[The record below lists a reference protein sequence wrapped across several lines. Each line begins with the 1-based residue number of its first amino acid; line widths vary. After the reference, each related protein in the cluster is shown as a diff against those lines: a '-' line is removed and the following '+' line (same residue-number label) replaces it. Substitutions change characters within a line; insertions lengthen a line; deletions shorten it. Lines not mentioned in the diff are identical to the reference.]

1 MRIPAH
7 LSKDA
12 CLGYKCFL
20 FGVCRRGWTKSEIN
34 LFSCRARGTRSSPGV
49 ICFSISCTQLYKSPQ
64 PSPLGQG
71 SSTEGTWMANTGLHE
86 ISGIPQNM
94 CRFSRGDCM
103 AYISSYQ
110 KQIKFKNHYTQWGNE
125 EWPGIGRTSFC
136 CRWWAT
142 WGVKNHETPSLFLNH
157 ESQNISI
164 AFPLGNWANRSCS
177 HNVT

>member
-1 MRIPAH
+1 MFPAGRMRIPAH

-49 ICFSISCTQLYKSPQ
+49 ICFSISCNQLYKSPQ

-94 CRFSRGDCM
+94 CSFSRGDCM

-110 KQIKFKNHYTQWGNE
+110 KQSL
-125 EWPGIGRTSFC
+125 RT
-136 CRWWAT
+136 T
-142 WGVKNHETPSLFLNH
+142 ILNG
-157 ESQNISI
+157 EMKSDQE
-164 AFPLGNWANRSCS
+164 LGELHSVVDGEQLGGSR
-177 HNVT
+177 TMKRPPYF